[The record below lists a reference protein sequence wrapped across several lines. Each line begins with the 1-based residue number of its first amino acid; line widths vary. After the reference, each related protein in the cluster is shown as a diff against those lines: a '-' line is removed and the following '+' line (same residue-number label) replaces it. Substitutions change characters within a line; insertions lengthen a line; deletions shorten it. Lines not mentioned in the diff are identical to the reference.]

1 MKTTTIQ
8 LLFGLSLA
16 TAGLGCGAGAA
27 PEELH
32 SARDAYA
39 MAEKSQAPKV
49 APVKLEEA
57 KQALARAEDAFKG
70 GGEDDEIKTLAYVAQ
85 RKSEQA
91 VSVANVEVAK
101 AQVEQAESD
110 KTSLTQTQ
118 LSQTKSALEAER
130 KRAEEEQ
137 RRLDEAAKKGA
148 AEVARVKEQLEAEK
162 KARAEAE
169 KKAAA
174 AMASLAEI
182 AKVKEE
188 TRGVVITLSGS
199 VLFATGKYELLP
211 IARDKLAEVAKA
223 VKDQGYKKIVVEGHT
238 DSRGSPS
245 QNETLSLQRAQEV
258 RSFLITQGIESGKIE
273 AEGFGPRRPVADNN
287 SAEGRANNRRVEIVV
302 TPT

>member
-162 KARAEAE
+162 
-169 KKAAA
+169 
-174 AMASLAEI
+174 
-182 AKVKEE
+182 
-188 TRGVVITLSGS
+188 
-199 VLFATGKYELLP
+199 
-211 IARDKLAEVAKA
+211 
-223 VKDQGYKKIVVEGHT
+223 
-238 DSRGSPS
+238 
-245 QNETLSLQRAQEV
+245 
-258 RSFLITQGIESGKIE
+258 
-273 AEGFGPRRPVADNN
+273 
-287 SAEGRANNRRVEIVV
+287 
-302 TPT
+302 